1 MSRALHPFYLGNLIY
16 PSCGRAQARLGR
28 RVSLPGAPTQAIAGP
43 AETGI
48 NADTGDAG
56 DGKAGQPSTIGES
69 QDKLEL

>member
-1 MSRALHPFYLGNLIY
+1 MGL
-16 PSCGRAQARLGR
+16 RLQI
-28 RVSLPGAPTQAIAGP
+28 LDTPTQAIAGP